1 MFPRGREQK
10 GDEWYK
16 LTSKRL
22 FPRGRVVF
30 FVTSNVHKFNEAR
43 RVLAEYKVAT
53 ALLNIKALEIQD
65 NNLESIAKASA
76 INAVEKCS
84 LPIIVEDAGLF
95 IEVLSSFPGPYSS
108 YVHQTIGNRGILRL
122 MEKVEKRDAYFHSVV
137 AFCGPEEP
145 PKCFH
150 GKVRG
155 KISHEERGS
164 LGFGFDPIFEPLGG
178 RGKTFAEMTITQ
190 KNRYSHR
197 ARALRRFARWY
208 TSSP

>member
-1 MFPRGREQK
+1 M
-10 GDEWYK
+10 
-16 LTSKRL
+16 TSRRS
-22 FPRGRVVF
+22 FPRGRVAF

-53 ALLNIKALEIQD
+53 AFLRIKTLEIQD
-65 NNLESIAKASA
+65 NSIESIAKASA
-76 INAVEKCS
+76 VDAVEKCS

-95 IEVLSSFPGPYSS
+95 IEALSGFPGPYSS

-122 MEKVEKRDAYFHSVV
+122 MENVEKRDAYFHSVV
-137 AFCGPEEP
+137 AFCSPQEP
-145 PKCFH
+145 LKCFH

-155 KISHEERGS
+155 KISQEERGD
-164 LGFGFDPIFEPLGG
+164 LGFGFDPIFKPLGG
-178 RGKTFAEMTITQ
+178 RGKTFAEMTTTQ

>member
-1 MFPRGREQK
+1 MR
-10 GDEWYK
+10 
-16 LTSKRL
+16 S
-22 FPRGRVVF
+22 FPRGRVAF

-43 RVLAEYKVAT
+43 RVFAEYKVAV

-76 INAVEKCS
+76 VDAAEKCS
-84 LPIIVEDAGLF
+84 LPVIVEDAGLF
-95 IEVLSSFPGPYSS
+95 IEALGGFPGPYSS
-108 YVHQTIGNRGILRL
+108 YVHQTIGNRGILQL
-122 MEKVEKRDAYFHSVV
+122 MENVEKRDAYFHSVV
-137 AFCGPEEP
+137 AFCSPEEP

-155 KISHEERGS
+155 KISQEERGS
-164 LGFGFDPIFEPLGG
+164 LGFGFDPIFMPLGG
-178 RGKTFAEMTITQ
+178 RGKTFAEMSTTE